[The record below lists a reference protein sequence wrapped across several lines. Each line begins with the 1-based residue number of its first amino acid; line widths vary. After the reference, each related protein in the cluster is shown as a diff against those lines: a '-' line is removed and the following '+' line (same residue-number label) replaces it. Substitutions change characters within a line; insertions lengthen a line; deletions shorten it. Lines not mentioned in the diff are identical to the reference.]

1 MVSRLMT
8 VLQCVPFEKILN
20 PMLHPEVTCIDM
32 RIIMLT
38 PPILVCFDY
47 LHSTTILHYLG
58 AVRLC

>member
-38 PPILVCFDY
+38 PPILVCIDSQHCSITVRRLY
-47 LHSTTILHYLG
+47 ILRKY
-58 AVRLC
+58 

>member
-1 MVSRLMT
+1 MT

-38 PPILVCFDY
+38 PPILVRIDGLQRTSTLRC
-47 LHSTTILHYLG
+47 LHMLRTY
-58 AVRLC
+58 

>member
-1 MVSRLMT
+1 MT

-38 PPILVCFDY
+38 PPILVRINGLQGTSTLRC
-47 LHSTTILHYLG
+47 LHMLRTY
-58 AVRLC
+58 